1 VREYRSGDPAR
12 LIAWKRSARGL
23 QTGRLAIVEL
33 AQETHPPLVLALNL
47 DPRAPQEA
55 REMVVSA
62 GASLLLYGLR
72 EGRKVRAK
80 AGPQRSPF
88 PEEVTP
94 DSILTWCAELQ
105 SSRPPDP
112 EGASVEIRP
121 SIEIRPSS
129 RRTDTSRRP
138 RPSALPGASE
148 AQAVVLVSCHEFAG
162 PGNWMSPEEEQEF
175 ISRTEANGRRVAR
188 LGAEVEEPWRI

>member
-1 VREYRSGDPAR
+1 
-12 LIAWKRSARGL
+12 
-23 QTGRLAIVEL
+23 
-33 AQETHPPLVLALNL
+33 
-47 DPRAPQEA
+47 
-55 REMVVSA
+55 MVISA

-72 EGRKVRAK
+72 EGREVRAD

-94 DSILTWCAELQ
+94 HSILTWCAELQ
-105 SSRPPDP
+105 ASRPPDP

-121 SIEIRPSS
+121 ST

-175 ISRTEANGRRVAR
+175 IRRTEANGRRVAR